1 MYFGEIYSLY
11 RRLTVRSVPFYCAAL
26 LSSIKAFFPIESALT
41 FIQLPVFQPRLQS
54 VYTETQQLS
63 TAVMRTTGARCQTPQ
78 VRLFVFLNYYYYEFY
93 YLVVVLAQILISEL
107 LILSRTLVKY

>member
-1 MYFGEIYSLY
+1 MYQDFKVKMQKKKKKLCELYFGEMYSLY

-78 VRLFVFLNYYYYEFY
+78 VRLFVF
-93 YLVVVLAQILISEL
+93 
-107 LILSRTLVKY
+107 

>member
-1 MYFGEIYSLY
+1 MYQDFKVKMQKKKKNCASCILVKFTVLY

-41 FIQLPVFQPRLQS
+41 YIQLPVFQPRLQS

-63 TAVMRTTGARCQTPQ
+63 TAVMRTTGARC
-78 VRLFVFLNYYYYEFY
+78 
-93 YLVVVLAQILISEL
+93 
-107 LILSRTLVKY
+107 